1 MRTQPESGVQVR
13 EFFAESI
20 PVYAN
25 DQSSNTLEPSTMNI
39 AKPFLLRARSH
50 PSLSAVTHHGRTVSY
65 GELATRIL
73 GLAGSLQRTHGLK
86 PGARVLLCMENRR
99 EFLEGLFACW
109 VAGLCA
115 VPVNAKLHPKEIKP
129 IALDSGAT
137 VLFTSEALVAGLE
150 HELAETVPGC
160 ALLNVDSLEY
170 EVAVQAPPAAC
181 AIVQPDDLAWI
192 FYTSG
197 TTGVPKGAMLSHRN
211 LMTMCLQ
218 YCTDIDQVLAGQT
231 MLHMAPLS
239 HGSGLY
245 ALPHLFAGGHQVI
258 EDAFTTDRV
267 FEAFQ
272 RFPAV
277 SMFAAPTML
286 SRLVRSVNGLSN
298 PAGNLLTIHYGG
310 GPMYVS
316 DLLKTLDLFGPK
328 LYQVYGQGESP
339 MTITG
344 LSKQDHEGPRDATHL
359 ARLASC
365 GTARTGVEVRVVDE
379 NGRDVSHG
387 ELGEV
392 ITRSDTRMLGYWN
405 NPKAT
410 DATIR
415 EGWLWTGDIGT
426 MDELGYLT
434 LRDRSKDMIIRGG
447 SNIYPR
453 EIEEVLLRHPGIVE
467 VSVIG
472 REHADLGEEPIAFVV
487 TKQDHPV
494 TSEEMDMLCLEN
506 MARFKRPREYVFM
519 DSLPKNNYGKILKTE
534 LRKTLKEQDKA

>member
-1 MRTQPESGVQVR
+1 
-13 EFFAESI
+13 
-20 PVYAN
+20 
-25 DQSSNTLEPSTMNI
+25 MNI

-50 PSLSAVTHHGRTVSY
+50 PHLSAVTHHGRTVSY

-73 GLAGSLQRTHGLK
+73 GLAGSLQQTRGLQ
-86 PGARVLLCMENRR
+86 PGDRVLLCMENRR
-99 EFLEGLFACW
+99 EFLEVLFACW

-115 VPVNAKLHPKEIKP
+115 VPVNAKLHPKEVKP

-137 VLFTSEALVAGLE
+137 VLFTSEALHAGLADA
-150 HELAETVPGC
+150 LAEAVPGC
-160 ALLNVDSLEY
+160 ALLNVGSLEY
-170 EVAVQAPPAAC
+170 EVDVQTPPARC
-181 AIVQPDDLAWI
+181 ASVQPEALAWI

-211 LMTMCLQ
+211 LMMMCVQ
-218 YCTDIDQVLAGQT
+218 YCTDIDQVIAGQT

-245 ALPHLFAGGHQVI
+245 ALPHLFAGGHQII
-258 EDAFTTDRV
+258 EDAFTTDLV
-267 FEAFQ
+267 FEAFK

-286 SRLVRSVNGLSN
+286 SRLVRSANGISN

-344 LSKQDHEGPRDATHL
+344 LAKKDHEGPRDTAHL

-379 NGRDVSHG
+379 NGHDVSHG

-410 DATIR
+410 DAAIR

-472 REHADLGEEPIAFVV
+472 REHEDLGEEPIAFVV
-487 TKQDHPV
+487 TRPEHPV
-494 TSEEMDMLCLEN
+494 TSEEMDTLCLEN

-519 DSLPKNNYGKILKTE
+519 DSLPKNNYGKILKME

>member
-1 MRTQPESGVQVR
+1 MP
-13 EFFAESI
+13 AIWLIESI
-20 PVYAN
+20 PVYAEN
-25 DQSSNTLEPSTMNI
+25 QSSNTLELSAMNI
-39 AKPFLLRARSH
+39 AKPFLLRALSH
-50 PSLSAVTHHGRTVSY
+50 PHLNAVTHRGQTVSY
-65 GELATRIL
+65 GQLAARIL
-73 GLAGSLQRTHGLK
+73 GLASTLQQTYQLK
-86 PGARVLLCMENRR
+86 PGDRVVLCMENRR
-99 EFLEGLFACW
+99 EFLEVLFACW

-129 IALDSGAT
+129 IAEDSGAT
-137 VLFTSEALVAGLE
+137 LLFTTASLYSGLAL
-150 HELAETVPGC
+150 ELAQAVPNC
-160 ALLNVDSLEY
+160 LLINVDNAQY
-170 EVAVQAPPAAC
+170 EADVKAPSTSC
-181 AIVQPDDLAWI
+181 ASVRPDDLAWI

-211 LMTMCLQ
+211 LMMMCLQ
-218 YCTDIDQVLAGQT
+218 YCTDIDQVIAGQT

-258 EDAFTTDRV
+258 EDAFTSDRV

-286 SRLVRSVNGLSN
+286 SRLVRSANGLSN

-316 DLLKTLDLFGPK
+316 DLLKTLELFGPK

-339 MTITG
+339 MTIAG
-344 LSKQDHEGPRDATHL
+344 LSKQDHEGSLDTAHL

-365 GTARTGVEVRVVDE
+365 GTARTGVEMRVVDE
-379 NGRDVSHG
+379 HGIDVLPG

-392 ITRSDTRMLGYWN
+392 VTRSDTRMLGYWN

-410 DATIR
+410 AAAIR
-415 EGWLWTGDIGT
+415 DGWLWTGDIGT

-453 EIEEVLLRHPGIVE
+453 EIEEVLLRHPAIVE

-487 TKQDHPV
+487 VRAEHQI
-494 TSEEMDMLCLEN
+494 TSDEMDALCLEN
-506 MARFKRPREYVFM
+506 MARFKRPREYVFV

-534 LRKTLKEQDKA
+534 LRKLQKGAAT